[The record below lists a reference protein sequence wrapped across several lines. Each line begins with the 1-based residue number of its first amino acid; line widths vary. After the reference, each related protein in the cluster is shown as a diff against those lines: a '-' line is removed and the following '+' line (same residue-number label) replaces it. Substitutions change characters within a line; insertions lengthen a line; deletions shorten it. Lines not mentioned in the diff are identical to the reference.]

1 MFYLGDPVD
10 MLMLYPPGSDPAGR
24 LAVLGP
30 DVLAGQSPQVVVPAG
45 VWQGSALRPGGRY
58 ALLGTTMAPGFDFAD
73 YAAGGRQQ
81 LTAGYPAF
89 AGWIDR
95 LCPR

>member
-1 MFYLGDPVD
+1 

-24 LAVLGP
+24 VIALGP
-30 DVLAGQSPQVVVPAG
+30 DILAGQGPQVVVPAG
-45 VWQGSALRPGGRY
+45 VWQGSVLRPGGRY

-73 YAAGGRQQ
+73 YQAGDRAR
-81 LTAGYPAF
+81 LTASYPTF
-89 AGWIDR
+89 AEWIDR